1 MPLRLGFVVSEQ
13 LDEGGARHAQER
25 GRLRARQLSTEL
37 EQGISSP
44 ISAARA
50 NVCAVLAVRCA
61 KTIRPSSNS
70 TVRRGPRDGSGDVHV
85 GAPCMNCRSTR
96 AESWRHGDEACGPW
110 QVIDAMN
117 ATAPRVGD
125 LRRARGSDARVRR
138 SRVARGCP
146 RRVTDVD
153 PRRARDTD
161 GHPPSPYTH
170 TNPDPPRRILRRS
183 ARGRLRRR
191 RERQRR

>member
-1 MPLRLGFVVSEQ
+1 M
-13 LDEGGARHAQER
+13 DDA
-25 GRLRARQLSTEL
+25 EL

-50 NVCAVLAVRCA
+50 NVCAVPADRCA

-85 GAPCMNCRSTR
+85 GAPCMNCRPTR
-96 AESWRHGDEACGPW
+96 AESWRTRRRGMRAMAGDKRNERNSSSSWPTYVAL
-110 QVIDAMN
+110 V
-117 ATAPRVGD
+117 V
-125 LRRARGSDARVRR
+125 SDARVRR
-138 SRVARGCP
+138 SRVARAWP

-170 TNPDPPRRILRRS
+170 TNSDPPRRILRRP